1 MKLAKNNKAKLI
13 FILFFIFIVVVVFIF
28 VFANPKHK
36 NLNGDS
42 TQNTTPSIS
51 TNIDNK
57 NIDSIDIDNPDSQF
71 IVVNKNRP
79 ILISYEPGDLVLPK
93 VTLNNQK
100 SNSENSIRSIINPS
114 LESLFADAKN
124 NNLNL
129 MLASGYRSAELQRVY
144 YNNLVQSLGQAEAD
158 KVSAKPGTSEH
169 QTGLAVDLAP
179 ANRQCY
185 LETCFS
191 QLPEGVWLKD
201 NAYKYGFILRY
212 PQGKAEITGYQFEPW
227 HFRYVGKELAQKIYS
242 QNTTLEEY
250 FNL

>member
-1 MKLAKNNKAKLI
+1 MKLAKNNKAKII
-13 FILFFIFIVVVVFIF
+13 FILFFIFIVVAVLIF
-28 VFANPKHK
+28 VFAKPKHK
-36 NLNGDS
+36 IQSNDS
-42 TQNTTPSIS
+42 AQNTMSSINS
-51 TNIDNK
+51 NDESKPQDNM
-57 NIDSIDIDNPDSQF
+57 DIDNPDSQF

-79 ILISYEPGDLVLPK
+79 ILLSYEPGDLVLPN
-93 VTLNNQK
+93 VALNSQK
-100 SNSENSIRSIINPS
+100 SNSENSIRYIMSPH
-114 LESLFADAKN
+114 LESLFSDAKD
-124 NNLNL
+124 NNLEL
-129 MLASGYRSAELQRVY
+129 MLASGYRSAELQGFY
-144 YNNLVQSLGQAEAD
+144 YNSLVQSMGQTEAD